1 MTLAGQL
8 LGNGTRLV
16 RVLGHGSHSV
26 VYLAVTGRGQV
37 RAVKLFPPE
46 LSAFAAREYEHGAGL
61 LHPRLAPVLG
71 QERIGAQPALLMAYA
86 RGAVL
91 FERYRRRPALQR
103 ERQAYLL
110 TLVHLLEALAYLH
123 ERGVLHRDVKP
134 DNIVVEEDGSAK
146 LVDYDLSGPLGE
158 DPGAL
163 SASAPPPSRAPRRAG
178 ARGRGR
184 KVTSTAWACCC
195 SGACTVSCPNPASPR
210 PSWPTPSSA
219 CKTTCSTPTARP
231 APTTRR
237 RCGGSCC
244 TWWRALCFRVGH

>member
-123 ERGVLHRDVKP
+123 ERGVLHRVVKP

-158 DPGAL
+158 DPGGAVRIGTPAFQ
-163 SASAPPPSRAPRRAG
+163 SPEASRGERQGPESDLYSVGVLLFWGLHGQLPEPGEPAPQLADPLVRLQDHLLDPDR
-178 ARGRGR
+178 
-184 KVTSTAWACCC
+184 
-195 SGACTVSCPNPASPR
+195 
-210 PSWPTPSSA
+210 
-219 CKTTCSTPTARP
+219 TARP
-231 APTTRR
+231 HDAAQVRR
-237 RCGGSCC
+237 ELLHLVEG
-244 TWWRALCFRVGH
+244 TLF